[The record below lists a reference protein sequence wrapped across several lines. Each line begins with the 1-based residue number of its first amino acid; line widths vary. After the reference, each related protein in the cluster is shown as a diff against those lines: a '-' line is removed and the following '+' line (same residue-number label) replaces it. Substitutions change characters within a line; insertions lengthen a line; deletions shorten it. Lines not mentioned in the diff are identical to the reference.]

1 MGKRAVI
8 YVRTSSEQ
16 QAEKCSPV
24 EQEADCRLFA
34 ERQGLIVVNVY
45 RDIERYRVK
54 NKWVEPSGTRYDR
67 PAMLAML
74 RDAADDQF
82 DVIIAWRED
91 RLYRGMRA
99 MLLILETIQ
108 QYNLTIMLALETFD
122 PATAPLKAWLA
133 QVELENIKERMT
145 MGVKAR
151 LKAGKANSGQDR
163 YGYRRVGER
172 IEIVPEEAK
181 WVQQIFAWY
190 IASVTMREMRRRLIA
205 ENAPQKDTP
214 ALRRIRWS
222 FSSINGILHS
232 AGDYARGVKTQRRE
246 GDSFQ
251 MKLTPILDMDTYQ
264 KYVELR
270 DSHIF
275 PTSQIPKIDFLIRGL
290 LYCPCGYRMGIRVSK
305 TSRDHWE
312 GEWKFGM
319 IRGHYTCV
327 CKHEELVSPD
337 CPRNVKNSEADRNVW
352 QQVCNAINH
361 PDLLLE
367 QAGLLV
373 EELRTDALIYG
384 NDKELIEKELDT
396 LIQSRQWVITQ
407 ARKGVLSEA
416 DMDRQLMDMS
426 VKEVELKKQLIAI
439 QETVDTQLLVD
450 WEAKVEQYLAD
461 LQEGIR
467 ALHHMPNDPDE
478 QQKVVE
484 LKRQIVETL
493 VEKVSVDRNHQ
504 FTVTIRLHLLGILE
518 NSTGNDGGSSGGG
531 GQWPTGSGG
540 NRFNPSSK
548 TTGFKSRI
556 GHIRVSANWS
566 MQNM

>member
-1 MGKRAVI
+1 MGRRAVI

-16 QAEKCSPV
+16 QGGKCSPV
-24 EQEADCRLFA
+24 EQEADCRQYA
-34 ERQGLIVVNVY
+34 EKQGLVVVNVY

-99 MLLILETIQ
+99 MLLILETMQ
-108 QYNLTIMLALETFD
+108 QHHLTIMLALETFD
-122 PATAPLKAWLA
+122 PTTAPLKAWLA

-172 IEIVPEEAK
+172 IEIVPEEAR

-190 IASVTMREMRRRLIA
+190 IAGIPIREMRKRLIA

-214 ALRRIRWS
+214 ALRRIHWS
-222 FSSINGILHS
+222 LGSIMGILHGAS
-232 AGDYARGVKTQRRE
+232 EYARGVKTHRRDGE
-246 GDSFQ
+246 SFQ
-251 MKLTPILDMDTYQ
+251 MKLTPILDMETYQ

-270 DSHIF
+270 DRHIF
-275 PTSQIPKIDFLIRGL
+275 PPSQIPKIDFLVRGL
-290 LYCPCGYRMGIRVSK
+290 LYCPCGYRMGVRILK
-305 TSRDHWE
+305 TSRDHWD

-319 IRGHYTCV
+319 IRGHYTCI

-337 CPRNVKNSEADRNVW
+337 CPRNVKNTEADQNVW

-361 PDLLLE
+361 PKLLLE
-367 QAGLLV
+367 QASLLIK
-373 EELRTDALIYG
+373 ELKTDALIND
-384 NDKELIEKELDT
+384 NDKELIEKELDS
-396 LIQSRQWVITQ
+396 LIMNRQWVITQ

-416 DMDRQLMDMS
+416 EMDGQLMDMS
-426 VKEVELKKQLIAI
+426 VKEVELKKQLYAI
-439 QETVDTQLLVD
+439 QETVDARLLID
-450 WEAKVEQYLAD
+450 WEEKVGQYLAD
-461 LQEGIR
+461 LQVGLQ
-467 ALHHMPNDPDE
+467 ALQHMPDEPDE
-478 QQKVVE
+478 QRKVIE
-484 LKRQIVETL
+484 LKRHIVETL

-518 NSTGNDGGSSGGG
+518 NMSGNDGRSSDGG
-531 GQWPTGSGG
+531 GQWPTGGTG
-540 NRFNPSSK
+540 NRFNSSGRA
-548 TTGFKSRI
+548 TGFKSRI
-556 GHIRVSANWS
+556 DHIRVSANWS
-566 MQNM
+566 IYNV

>member
-16 QAEKCSPV
+16 QGEKCSPA
-24 EQEADCRLFA
+24 EQESDCRQYA
-34 ERQGLIVVNVY
+34 EKLGLVVVNVY
-45 RDIERYRVK
+45 RDVERYRVK
-54 NKWVEPSGTRYDR
+54 NKWVEPSGTRYDC

-74 RDAADDQF
+74 RDAADAQY

-108 QYNLTIMLALETFD
+108 QHNLTIILALETFD
-122 PATAPLKAWLA
+122 PAMAPLKAWLA

-172 IEIVPEEAK
+172 IEIIPEEAR

-190 IASVTMREMRRRLIA
+190 IAGVPMREMRRRLIA

-214 ALRRIRWS
+214 AVRSIRWS
-222 FSSINGILHS
+222 FSSINGILHG
-232 AGDYARGVKTQRRE
+232 AGDYAKGVKTQRRE
-246 GDSFQ
+246 GECFQ
-251 MKLTPILDMDTYQ
+251 MKLTPILDMDTYRR
-264 KYVELR
+264 YVELR

-275 PTSQIPKIDFLIRGL
+275 PSSQIPKIDFLIRGL
-290 LYCPCGYRMGIRVSK
+290 LYCPCGYRMGIRVLK
-305 TSRDHWE
+305 TSRDAWK

-319 IRGHYTCV
+319 IRGHYACV
-327 CKHEELVSPD
+327 CKHEELASPD

-361 PDLLLE
+361 PDLLME

-396 LIQSRQWVITQ
+396 LILNRQWVITQ
-407 ARKGVLSEA
+407 ARKGALSEA
-416 DMDRQLMDMS
+416 EMDGQLMDMS
-426 VKEVELKKQLIAI
+426 VKEVELKKQLYAI
-439 QETVDTQLLVD
+439 QETVDARLLID
-450 WEAKVEQYLAD
+450 WEEKVGQYLAD
-461 LQEGIR
+461 LQDGIR
-467 ALHHMPNDPDE
+467 ALHHMPDEPDE
-478 QQKVVE
+478 QRKVIE
-484 LKRQIVETL
+484 LKRQIIETL
-493 VEKVSVDRNHQ
+493 VEKVSVDSNHQ

-518 NSTGNDGGSSGGG
+518 NMSGNDGRSSDGG
-531 GQWPTGSGG
+531 GQWPTGGTG
-540 NRFNPSSK
+540 NRFNSSGR

-556 GHIRVSANWS
+556 GHIRVSANWAIH
-566 MQNM
+566 NV